1 LGIPALRDR
10 VAPEA
15 VRRLWNPLF
24 EPVFHPASFG
34 FRQNRNCPMAL
45 EAVLELHRAGYS
57 FVLDADIKGFF
68 DNRSHQIILQNDLVG
83 PVIEKPLDVGV
94 QDKAVAGTV
103 EFEHRLQSHRAIA
116 VLAKAKRRRMEH
128 GFKERIPKAAN
139 RLWSDPIAECGNAEG
154 AKLRFICGDEYTSN
168 DVGLHRFDETPLSPN
183 DSAAHPNS
191 WRG

>member
-1 LGIPALRDR
+1 MVVGLKTPLSITPEVRNFSTRGRMLPSATRSATFCRMIWWDR
-10 VAPEA
+10 LAK
-15 VRRLWNPLF
+15 N
-24 EPVFHPASFG
+24 
-34 FRQNRNCPMAL
+34 
-45 EAVLELHRAGYS
+45 
-57 FVLDADIKGFF
+57 
-68 DNRSHQIILQNDLVG
+68 
-83 PVIEKPLDVGV
+83 PLDVGV

-139 RLWSDPIAECGNAEG
+139 PLWSDPIADCGNAEG

-168 DVGLHRFDETPLSPN
+168 DVGLHRLDETPLSPN
-183 DSAAHPNS
+183 DSAAHRNS